1 MKIKIND
8 NTDTVTCRICGEQC
22 KRIYGKHLKFKHYNM
37 TTKEYKKMFIGAP
50 IMALSDKKNTTK
62 IPESIWNKKNIK
74 KCFQKKWKEIKNPN
88 HKSKTTKLERKSRS
102 PFSKDFIKYVDI
114 ENKKEHISL
123 FVKESIKDRVSD
135 TTLQYYLDRGYSL
148 GESEILLK
156 K

>member
-62 IPESIWNKKNIK
+62 NSGKAYETEKYKKNV
-74 KCFQKKWKEIKNPN
+74 FQKK
-88 HKSKTTKLERKSRS
+88 
-102 PFSKDFIKYVDI
+102 
-114 ENKKEHISL
+114 
-123 FVKESIKDRVSD
+123 
-135 TTLQYYLDRGYSL
+135 
-148 GESEILLK
+148 
-156 K
+156 